1 MCISI
6 CRDKGGN
13 TLTDQEIV
21 QLLSNRDEVGLAHL
35 AKKYERLVLHIVK
48 TILGTNINDIE
59 ECINDTYLRVWIN
72 IDRFDFEKA
81 SFKTYLKVI
90 ARNMAINK
98 LRTVAKKESKIIP
111 LDYSE
116 AAQDYIEEK
125 HNVEGTVILKED
137 VKRLNHIIVNL
148 KKKDKEIAIRKFFY
162 LQSSKDIAK
171 AMNMT
176 VTAIDSRISR
186 LRSKIQ
192 EEFKKE

>member
-1 MCISI
+1 M
-6 CRDKGGN
+6 
-13 TLTDQEIV
+13 TDQEIV